1 MRSALAWAILLGVL
15 VLCRP
20 APVQPAPAEP
30 LSFENAELSTV
41 VKHIGGLTGLTF
53 LFDPDQVKGRIT
65 VLSPKSVS
73 PAEAL
78 ELLKSAL
85 ALHGYRLVSSPG
97 GMWIVPA
104 ERFAPEAVTVK
115 LVTLDH
121 ALAGEV
127 AYTLWW
133 IAPPGVR
140 IVPYYPTNSLIISG
154 PPTAVQKLI
163 EIIK

>member
-1 MRSALAWAILLGVL
+1 MRSWLAWTVLLGVL
-15 VLCRP
+15 AVCPPGP
-20 APVQPAPAEP
+20 ARATPVEP
-30 LSFENAELSTV
+30 FSFENADVSTV
-41 VKHIGGLTGLTF
+41 VKLVGRITGITF
-53 LFDPDQVKGRIT
+53 LFDPEQVKGKIT

-85 ALHGYRLVSSPG
+85 ALHGHRLVSSAG
-97 GMWIVPA
+97 GVWIVPA
-104 ERFAPEAVTVK
+104 ERLAPEAVTVK
-115 LVTLDH
+115 LVTLEY

-154 PPTAVQKLI
+154 PPAVVEKLI
-163 EIIK
+163 DIIK